1 MQRPTFTA
9 TAVMD
14 ARRNG
19 ENGSMELN
27 LVDAKGNTQNL
38 VLDSVAVGHI
48 LTAMLQKS
56 KADGE
61 LPEIY
66 LNESIPLVGMSTFR
80 VQQHVG
86 LRMYINPTSV
96 IDFVF
101 LSEYQGV
108 IKGVL
113 ERLSDSDDMNNK
125 Q

>member
-27 LVDAKGNTQNL
+27 LVDAKGNTQNI
-38 VLDSVAVGHI
+38 VLDSVAVGHVLAAI
-48 LTAMLQKS
+48 LQKS
-56 KADGE
+56 AGAGG
-61 LPEIY
+61 LPEFY
-66 LNESIPLVGMSTFR
+66 MNESIPLHSIGTFR
-80 VQQHVG
+80 LPEHAG

-101 LSEYQGV
+101 SQEYV
-108 IKGVL
+108 ATLKNVVD
-113 ERLSDSDDMNNK
+113 RFAAPAA
-125 Q
+125 